1 MLGQSSFLG
10 KVAAAVAVEYWLLV
24 VVPLAVTR
32 HAVVANCALPALAA
46 LVHLVHVP
54 RVFYKRL
61 VIHKL

>member
-1 MLGQSSFLG
+1 MLGQSSFLR

-24 VVPLAVTR
+24 VVLLGVTR
-32 HAVVANCALPALAA
+32 HAVVADSALPALAA

-61 VIHKL
+61 VIRKL